1 MAINYNE
8 TTKITKP
15 LYLADSKAIDI
26 KITIASA
33 LDKHDILFPY
43 KGMQFYIGGTTHAWQ
58 KVDSVKD
65 GYLVYASGAFSHTQ
79 PSGTEFTDWEVVPD
93 LYIDLYSPLSE
104 GGGGGGGTGVLTIAN
119 TPSPETNTVFNA
131 AYGSAAHGDSVV
143 DLTKAKLFTKTNM
156 GWFSTDITV
165 LADDNIIPSLLPTEV
180 QPFK

>member
-1 MAINYNE
+1 MAKNYNE

-26 KITIASA
+26 KITITSS

-58 KVDSVKD
+58 KVDSVKN
-65 GYLVYASGAFSHTQ
+65 GYLVYTSGEYSPTQ
-79 PSGTEFTDWEVVPD
+79 PSGTEFADWEVVPD
-93 LYIDLYSPLSE
+93 LYIDLYSPLAE
-104 GGGGGGGTGVLTIAN
+104 GGGGGGTGVLTIAK

-131 AYGSAAHGDSVV
+131 TYGSAAHGDSVI
-143 DLTKAKLFTKTNM
+143 DLTKAKLFTKTSM

-165 LADDNIIPSLLPTEV
+165 LPDDNIVPSLLPSEV